1 MQMYQLPESELRGLL
16 FGAIIRYQKLVA
28 EGKQS
33 DLALPAAVRAAMGTV
48 ESKAGKGELFP
59 PCDDP
64 QAREQL
70 RALVEAGG
78 LVVTV
83 A

>member
-16 FGAIIRYQKLVA
+16 FGAIIQYQRLVA
-28 EGKQS
+28 EGKQP
-33 DLALPAAVRAAMGTV
+33 DLALPAAVSGAMGTV
-48 ESKAGKGELFP
+48 EGKAGKGEHSP

-78 LVVTV
+78 LAVT
-83 A
+83 